1 MRIAI
6 CLLLSLGVGSGLY
19 TVAAIGWSLLDPQG
33 AGRTLLFTIPIGI
46 VATAGLGLLAA
57 VVMMLPFGP
66 PAKKRRVRT
75 AATRRADAPPAGTVG
90 VHPDEVDLALS
101 A

>member
-6 CLLLSLGVGSGLY
+6 SLLLSLGVGSGLY
-19 TVAAIGWSLLDPQG
+19 TIAAIGWSLLDPQG

-46 VATAGLGLLAA
+46 VVTAGLGLLVAA
-57 VVMMLPFGP
+57 VMMLPFGP
-66 PAKKRRVRT
+66 PAKKRRAQK
-75 AATRRADAPPAGTVG
+75 AAPRRAAPPLAPAAEA
-90 VHPDEVDLALS
+90 HPDEVDLAIS

>member
-6 CLLLSLGVGSGLY
+6 SLLLSLGMGSGLY
-19 TVAAIGWSLLDPQG
+19 TIAAIAWSLLDPQG

-46 VATAGLGLLAA
+46 VATTGLGLLAA
-57 VVMMLPFGP
+57 AMMLPFGP
-66 PAKKRRVRT
+66 PAKKRPADK
-75 AATRRADAPPAGTVG
+75 AATRRAAPPPAPAAEA
-90 VHPDEVDLALS
+90 HPDEVDLALS